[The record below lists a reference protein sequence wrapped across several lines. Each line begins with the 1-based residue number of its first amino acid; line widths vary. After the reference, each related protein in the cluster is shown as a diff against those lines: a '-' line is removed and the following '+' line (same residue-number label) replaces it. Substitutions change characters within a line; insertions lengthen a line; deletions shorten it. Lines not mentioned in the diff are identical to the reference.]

1 MKFITENRAS
11 ITCELL
17 KFDTQINGDHM
28 ELLVT
33 IVHKDK
39 AYAVGRASTRK
50 LNELIQWQMFTV
62 PIQACIGAKV
72 IASEFLSAAW
82 RQSQSTSA
90 QGFGSQYS
98 W

>member
-1 MKFITENRAS
+1 M
-11 ITCELL
+11 
-17 KFDTQINGDHM
+17 NGDHV
-28 ELLVT
+28 EVLA
-33 IVHKDK
+33 KDK
-39 AYAVGRASTRK
+39 AYAVGRVLTRK
-50 LNELIQWQMFTV
+50 LNEVIPWQMFTV
-62 PIQACIGAKV
+62 PIQGCIGAKV